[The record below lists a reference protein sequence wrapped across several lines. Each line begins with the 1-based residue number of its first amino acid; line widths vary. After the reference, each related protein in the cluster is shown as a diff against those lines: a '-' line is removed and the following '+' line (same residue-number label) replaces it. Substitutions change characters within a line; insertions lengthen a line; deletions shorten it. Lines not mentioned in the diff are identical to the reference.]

1 MRPSDFAE
9 LRAFAAVVRHGN
21 FTNAAARLG
30 VSAPALSQTI
40 RSLEERLG
48 VRLFNRTTRSVAV
61 TPAGEK
67 LAAELLPVLDNLD
80 GVVEAAL
87 LDDAVPSG
95 PLRINAA
102 RVAVP
107 LLTAIVPDFLAAHP
121 RVQLEIDTSDS
132 LVDIVR
138 DGFDAGIRLG
148 ERLEKDMVAIRF
160 GGDLRMAVVG
170 APAYFASHPIP
181 THPRQLG
188 DHACLVMRSPTD
200 GSPYKWEFGR
210 GDEELRIAVSGALT
224 CNDPSIRIAAATA
237 GLGLAYLFEHQ
248 AAPLVAAGTLVRV
261 LDDWTPPYPG
271 CFLYYPGR
279 RNQRPALRAFID
291 YARSALAA
299 GAGTR

>member
-9 LRAFAAVVRHGN
+9 LRAFAAVVRHGS

-30 VSAPALSQTI
+30 VSASALSQTI
-40 RSLEERLG
+40 RGLEERLG
-48 VRLFNRTTRSVAV
+48 QRLFNRTTRSVAV
-61 TPAGEK
+61 TPAGER
-67 LAAELLPVLDNLD
+67 LAAELLPVLDSLD

-87 LDDAVPSG
+87 ADEGVPSG
-95 PLRINAA
+95 SLRINAA

-107 LLTAIVPDFLAAHP
+107 ILAAIVPGFLAAFP
-121 RVQLEIDTSDS
+121 RIQLEIDTSDS

-160 GGDLRMAVVG
+160 GEDLRMAVV
-170 APAYFASHPIP
+170 ASPAYLLSHPAP
-181 THPRQLG
+181 SHPRQIS

-200 GSPYKWEFGR
+200 GSPYKWEFAKG
-210 GDEELRIAVSGALT
+210 GEELRIAVTGPLT
-224 CNDPSIRIAAATA
+224 CNDPSVRIAAATA

-248 AAPLVAAGTLVRV
+248 AVPHLTSGQLVRV

-291 YARSALAA
+291 YAKSTLT
-299 GAGTR
+299 AGTAHG

>member
-1 MRPSDFAE
+1 MRPGDFAE

-30 VSAPALSQTI
+30 VSPPALSQTI

-48 VRLFNRTTRSVAV
+48 QRLFNRTTRSVAV
-61 TPAGEK
+61 TPAGER
-67 LAAELLPVLDNLD
+67 LAAALLPVLDSLE

-87 LDDAVPSG
+87 EDDGVPSG

-107 LLTAIVPDFLAAHP
+107 VLARVVPGFLATFP
-121 RVQLEIDTSDS
+121 RVELEIDTSDS

-148 ERLEKDMVAIRF
+148 ERLEKDMVAVRF

-170 APAYFASHPIP
+170 SPAYLEAHPAP
-181 THPRQLG
+181 THPRQLV
-188 DHACLVMRSPTD
+188 DHDCLVMRSPTD
-200 GSPYKWEFGR
+200 GSPYRWEFAKDG
-210 GDEELRIAVSGALT
+210 EEVRIAVSGPLT
-224 CNDPSIRIAAATA
+224 CNDPSVRIAAATA

-248 AAPLVAAGTLVRV
+248 AALHVEAGRLVRV
-261 LDDWTPPYPG
+261 LEDWTPPYPG

-291 YARSALAA
+291 FARSALAGERQA
-299 GAGTR
+299 G